1 MQNNKSVRCHR
12 CGTINSSDYR
22 FCRECGFQF
31 PVNMLAKNPS
41 RKKALA
47 IICSTLLIISGF
59 VGYIAFRASRL
70 DPISWT
76 DIMRSELLSGD
87 TTIEKAQTQV
97 VTLNVKEKS
106 KSILAVTIKAPD
118 IYDGLMNWLNTVSED
133 DFSDDNFQAEIL
145 KLLSETEP
153 SEKTVELSYNNSE
166 AGANIMYTQEFA
178 DIISCGMVR
187 FYSDCMINAISELGR
202 EQ

>member
-1 MQNNKSVRCHR
+1 MQHNKSVRCQR

-31 PVNMLAKNPS
+31 PVNKLAKNPS

-47 IICSTLLIISGF
+47 IICSTLLFISGF

-87 TTIEKAQTQV
+87 TTIEKAQAQV